1 MSRAAGSLAQHHAV
15 ARAHANIALIKY
27 WGKYS
32 DRQGEH
38 QAPATP
44 SIALALAELT
54 TTTSVTRSGGSAD
67 VIRLDGSAAR
77 GKERAR
83 ITDYLQLWRELG
95 LIEGGFRVESAS
107 NFDRAS
113 GMASSASG
121 FAALAMALSAFVE
134 GGLSTQRLSRLARLG
149 SGSAARSITGGL
161 SALPA
166 GRDPA
171 ARLLVPA
178 ERVPW
183 GMLICQVEAPR
194 KKTGSRDGMR
204 HARETS
210 PYYAAWL
217 AQCQHDYDSLLAM
230 LRLTPG
236 SSRKSGQPR
245 PRFNLN
251 QVGPLIEANCL
262 AMHACM
268 QAARPALLY
277 WQPATLALMQA
288 CARWREHGHSVYF
301 TIDAGAQVF
310 LLCERA
316 ALLAV
321 VRLARRVPGVV
332 RAIPSLPGGPARIID
347 AQ

>member
-1 MSRAAGSLAQHHAV
+1 MTRAAGSRELRHVVAV
-15 ARAHANIALIKY
+15 AHANIALIKY

-32 DRQGEH
+32 DARGEH

-54 TTTSVTRSGGSAD
+54 TTTSLTRIGGGAD
-67 VIRLDGSAAR
+67 VIRLDGSTAR
-77 GKERAR
+77 GRERGR
-83 ITDYLQLWRELG
+83 ITDYLQLWRDHG
-95 LIEGGFRVESAS
+95 LIEGRFRVESAS
-107 NFDRAS
+107 NFDRSA

-121 FAALAMALSAFVE
+121 FAALATALSAFVP

-149 SGSAARSITGGL
+149 SGSAARSITGAL

-178 ERVPW
+178 EKVPW
-183 GMLICQVEAPR
+183 GMVVCQVDAPR

-204 HARETS
+204 HTKGTS

-217 AQCQHDYDSLLAM
+217 AQCKRDYNSLLAV

-236 SSRKSGQPR
+236 SGSAGQPR
-245 PRFNLN
+245 ARVNLS
-251 QVGPLIEANCL
+251 QAGPLIEANCL
-262 AMHACM
+262 TMHACM

-288 CARWREHGHSVYF
+288 TAQWREQRHCVYF
-301 TIDAGAQVF
+301 TIDAGAHVF
-310 LLCERA
+310 LVCERA
-316 ALLAV
+316 ALPLIA
-321 VRLARRVPGVV
+321 RLARRVPSVV
-332 RAIPSLPGGPARIID
+332 RVIPSLPGGPARIID